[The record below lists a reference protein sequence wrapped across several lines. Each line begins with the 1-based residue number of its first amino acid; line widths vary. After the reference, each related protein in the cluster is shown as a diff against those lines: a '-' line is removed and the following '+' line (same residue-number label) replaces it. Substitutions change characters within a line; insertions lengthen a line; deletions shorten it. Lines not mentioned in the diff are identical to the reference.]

1 MLKIPVLKTET
12 SEFVIQPADAEHF
25 HYADE
30 ICVHYV
36 ESAKQRGTGIAKR
49 TPEYVIEKM
58 REGKAIIAL
67 HNDGRF
73 AGFSYIET
81 WSHGKYVANSGLIV
95 NPAFRMHG
103 LGSQIK
109 KSIFE
114 LSRKK
119 YPNAKIFGI
128 TTSLAVMKMNSDLG
142 YRPVTFSELT
152 QEDEFWKGC
161 QSCPNF
167 DILTRNNRKMCLCT
181 GMLYDPALHDNQKFN
196 IRKYLAKYERW
207 LRMKQY
213 ILLKK
218 FRGENSGENKNSP
231 LAKDASSLNS
241 E

>member
-1 MLKIPVLKTET
+1 VRTMTFSKIAT
-12 SEFVIQPADAEHF
+12 SEFIIEPASSLHFNYAE
-25 HYADE
+25 E

-67 HNDGRF
+67 HRDGRF

-81 WSHGKYVANSGLIV
+81 WSHGNYVANSGLII
-95 NPAFRMHG
+95 NPEFRNKG
-103 LGSQIK
+103 LGSMVK
-109 KSIFE
+109 GAIFN
-114 LSRKK
+114 LSKEK

-128 TTSLAVMKMNSDLG
+128 TTSMAVLKMNSDLG

-152 QEDEFWKGC
+152 QDDEFWKGC

-181 GMLYDPALHDNQKFN
+181 GMLYDPAKNEQKKFD
-196 IRKYLAKYERW
+196 IRAQLVKFERW
-207 LRMKQY
+207 LRMKQFV
-213 ILLKK
+213 LLNK
-218 FRGENSGENKNSP
+218 FRGDNSNNS
-231 LAKDASSLNS
+231 
-241 E
+241 